1 MGTRPDQ
8 TRPAHLGVEGGVAGE
23 GVLEG
28 ALADA
33 VRKVAHEAAILRA
46 GAVLPV
52 GVPPRRR
59 HRRGRRSNPSHE
71 QPNWNPGMQGAR
83 KAEAWWRRNGTRRR
97 RHPDIGRGIGHT
109 APAILV
115 LGPPRSGRSQSAFL
129 IIFCDF
135 GMISDRQKL
144 RGKMESCP
152 PLLSRAPPP
161 PPHSCGGR

>member
-1 MGTRPDQ
+1 MGTSR

-59 HRRGRRSNPSHE
+59 HRRRGRRSNPNHE
-71 QPNWNPGMQGAR
+71 QPNWNRGTNSLSSDARSERGRGLVEVERGGAGTR
-83 KAEAWWRRNGTRRR
+83 IYREGEASAAPPFSCWAGPQAVAEATQFSC
-97 RHPDIGRGIGHT
+97 T
-109 APAILV
+109 
-115 LGPPRSGRSQSAFL
+115 S
-129 IIFCDF
+129 CD
-135 GMISDRQKL
+135 Q
-144 RGKMESCP
+144 
-152 PLLSRAPPP
+152 
-161 PPHSCGGR
+161 